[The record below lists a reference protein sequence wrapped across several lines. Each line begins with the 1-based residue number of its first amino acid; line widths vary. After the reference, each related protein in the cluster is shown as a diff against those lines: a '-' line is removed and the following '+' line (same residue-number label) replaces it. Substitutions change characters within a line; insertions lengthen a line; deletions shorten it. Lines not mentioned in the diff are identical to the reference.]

1 MAKRALG
8 SAEDDASVS
17 TVRDQLQ
24 PEEVITMSMM
34 CSMNQCS
41 REHGMCGHEKMML
54 VIMVMLMIGGAA
66 YWFLA

>member
-1 MAKRALG
+1 
-8 SAEDDASVS
+8 
-17 TVRDQLQ
+17 
-24 PEEVITMSMM
+24 MSMM